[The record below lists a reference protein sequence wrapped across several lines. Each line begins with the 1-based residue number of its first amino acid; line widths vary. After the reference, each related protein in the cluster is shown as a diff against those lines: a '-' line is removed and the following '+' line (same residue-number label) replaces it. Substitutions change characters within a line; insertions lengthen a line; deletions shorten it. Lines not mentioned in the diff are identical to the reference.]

1 MVNLAIAMTTA
12 PRPIETVQKS
22 LASLRAA
29 GFGQHVLVSFDGPD
43 HDGPDVSADPDWT
56 VCTYGARVG
65 VPRHWLRTLE
75 TLLYTTS
82 EPWLL
87 MLQDD
92 TTWQTGAAAALEAR
106 RKALAP
112 FWSLYVDKTVA
123 THLEASHGRP
133 LAPGAYYSRLG
144 HQSGGA
150 LAYGFWRPFAER
162 LVGDPGFREDVETHE
177 RGIDRWV
184 PKAALS
190 LGHAL
195 QVWVPSLVTH
205 TLGSGN
211 SSMRP
216 KAPRDT
222 PYPGAGIVA

>member
-12 PRPIETVQKS
+12 PRPIPTIDRS

-29 GFGQHVLVSFDGPD
+29 GFDQHVLIS
-43 HDGPDVSADPDWT
+43 HDT
-56 VCTYGARVG
+56 ERLG
-65 VPRHWLRTLE
+65 VPKHWLRTLE
-75 TLLYTTS
+75 MLLSSTS

-92 TTWQTGAAAALEAR
+92 TTWSPDAAAELEAR
-106 RKALAP
+106 RQSLAP

-123 THLEASHGRP
+123 NELEASHGRP

-150 LAYGFWRPFAER
+150 LAYGFWRPFAEKLLAHEELR
-162 LVGDPGFREDVETHE
+162 RDVETHE

-184 PKAALS
+184 PKAALA
-190 LGHAL
+190 LGREL
-195 QVWVPSLVTH
+195 QVWVPSLLTH
-205 TLGSGN
+205 ELGSGN
-211 SSMRP
+211 SSMRT

-222 PYPGAGIVA
+222 PYPGAGIVE